1 MSAYSNYLNKLGSM
15 NQQDIATNNLI
26 EMKKEVYENQL
37 RETYEKWG
45 DLALTLHGSS
55 ALMKGL
61 HGLYGKYT
69 KKAKEVVDGVKDKVK
84 DADLGDSEVS
94 DALQSKAPVEL
105 KDLGTRA
112 TREVSQTADLP
123 LERLPTTQAPATP
136 TADVPTIEP
145 TIQAPATEV
154 GAYEPADFTPGS
166 AWRTGLQERVASMKS
181 RFPDMFE
188 PQFEGPVAPRG
199 FGQTPEAV
207 RPHTQ
212 AWDQDRVLSQSK
224 AQAIPEEPVEYT
236 PPLEPTYSPMQLAEM
251 RTESAQM
258 RAEALRSSREKG
270 LGEQEPEQTFKYKSV
285 SQGQS
290 EFERGL
296 DTPLSRQ
303 YADVKGLE
311 RVTPEVEI
319 PSVGTPV
326 ESLGLRPPPAM
337 PDLTAEIG
345 RPAPLVERFGGVT
358 ETGGARAGGQR
369 GESIMARVMRRVKK
383 PVEAQAEQTETPP
396 QPADAPEPVIR
407 PPSPSTEIRPA
418 DDDAVR
424 QTTTGGE
431 EMGGQ
436 DVSAPAVAEALGSKV
451 DIPSVSTD
459 LTATATKTAVST
471 ATDTAAEFGVMDA
484 VPVLGEIAALGFGL
498 YDIAEMFKP
507 HHAPAVKRGM
517 GTGLA
522 PPSVEGGA
530 GSGYV

>member
-1 MSAYSNYLNKLGSM
+1 M
-15 NQQDIATNNLI
+15 NQQDIATANLN

-45 DLALTLHGSS
+45 DLALTLHGG
-55 ALMKGL
+55 AGLMKGL
-61 HGLYGKYT
+61 DGLYGKYT
-69 KKAKEVVDGVKDKVK
+69 KKAKEVVDGVKDKVN

-123 LERLPTTQAPATP
+123 LERLPTTS
-136 TADVPTIEP
+136 E
-145 TIQAPATEV
+145 
-154 GAYEPADFTPGS
+154 S
-166 AWRTGLQERVASMKS
+166 SWRTGLEERVARMKE
-181 RFPDMFE
+181 RFPDAFE

-258 RAEALRSSREKG
+258 RAEAMRSSREKG
-270 LGEQEPEQTFKYKSV
+270 LGEQEPEQTFEYKPI
-285 SQGQS
+285 SQGQA

-311 RVTPEVEI
+311 PQQV
-319 PSVGTPV
+319 
-326 ESLGLRPPPAM
+326 GLRPPPEM

-345 RPAPLVERFGGVT
+345 RPAPLEERFGGVT
-358 ETGGARAGGQR
+358 EASGERAGGQR
-369 GESIMARVMRRVKK
+369 GESIMARLLKR
-383 PVEAQAEQTETPP
+383 ETPP
-396 QPADAPEPVIR
+396 QPADAPEPVTR

-451 DIPSVSTD
+451 DMPSVSTD
-459 LTATATKTAVST
+459 LTTTATKTAVST
-471 ATDTAAEFGVMDA
+471 ATDTATEFGVMDA

-507 HHAPAVKRGM
+507 HHIAVKRGM

>member
-1 MSAYSNYLNKLGSM
+1 M

-123 LERLPTTQAPATP
+123 LERLPTTQAPAT
-136 TADVPTIEP
+136 
-145 TIQAPATEV
+145 EV

-258 RAEALRSSREKG
+258 RAEAMRSSREKG

-345 RPAPLVERFGGVT
+345 RPAPLVERFGGIT
-358 ETGGARAGGQR
+358 ETGGARVGGQR